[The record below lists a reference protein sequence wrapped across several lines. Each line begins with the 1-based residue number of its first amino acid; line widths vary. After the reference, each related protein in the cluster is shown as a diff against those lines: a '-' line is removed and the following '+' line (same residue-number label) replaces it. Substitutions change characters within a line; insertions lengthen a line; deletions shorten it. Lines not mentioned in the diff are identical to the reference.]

1 MKNDMNLND
10 IIADLSNMLGEAGSK
25 LAQEEWAENHKKAK
39 KEEKKRRK
47 IQKLLNRYESNNSE
61 TIAKLKALFNDE
73 ETTKAQKK
81 AKDKKKAKVV
91 KTFAKFKKAWND
103 WVND

>member
-1 MKNDMNLND
+1 MKNEMNLND

-47 IQKLLNRYESNNSE
+47 IQKLLNKHDAESAD
-61 TIAKLKALFNDE
+61 ILDKIKALFNDE
-73 ETTKAQKK
+73 PTKAQKK
-81 AKDKKKAKVV
+81 AEEKKKAKVV

-103 WVND
+103 WVNG

>member
-1 MKNDMNLND
+1 MKTDMNLND

-47 IQKLLNRYESNNSE
+47 IQKLLNKYDSESAE
-61 TIAKLKALFNDE
+61 TLAKIKALFNDE
-73 ETTKAQKK
+73 PTKVQKK
-81 AKDKKKAKVV
+81 VKEKKKAKVV

>member
-1 MKNDMNLND
+1 MKTDMNLND

-47 IQKLLNRYESNNSE
+47 IQKLLNKHDTESAE
-61 TIAKLKALFNDE
+61 ILDKIKDLFNDE
-73 ETTKAQKK
+73 PTKAQKK
-81 AKDKKKAKVV
+81 AKEKKKAKVF

-103 WVND
+103 WVNG

>member
-1 MKNDMNLND
+1 MKTDMNLND

-39 KEEKKRRK
+39 KEEKKRKK
-47 IQKLLNRYESNNSE
+47 IQKLLSKYDSESAE
-61 TIAKLKALFNDE
+61 TLAKIKALFNDE
-73 ETTKAQKK
+73 PTKAQKK
-81 AKDKKKAKVV
+81 AKEKKKAKVV

>member
-1 MKNDMNLND
+1 MKTDMNLND

-47 IQKLLNRYESNNSE
+47 IQKLLNKYDNESAE
-61 TIAKLKALFNDE
+61 TLAKIKALFNDE
-73 ETTKAQKK
+73 PTKVQKK
-81 AKDKKKAKVV
+81 AKEKKKAKVF

>member
-1 MKNDMNLND
+1 MKTDMNLND

-47 IQKLLNRYESNNSE
+47 IQKLLNKHDTESAE
-61 TIAKLKALFNDE
+61 ILDKIKALFNDE
-73 ETTKAQKK
+73 PTKAQKK
-81 AKDKKKAKVV
+81 AKEKKKAKVF